1 MLGAHSCKQTAL
13 LYDSGNA
20 PAGSRVLTFLSDGSP
35 NGLVATPL
43 IQAATQTT
51 APIRVCNIT
60 ANPINIDG
68 LQYTSIALRP

>member
-1 MLGAHSCKQTAL
+1 MLAPRTL
-13 LYDSGNA
+13 LPDGVA
-20 PAGSRVLTFLSDGSP
+20 EPSDGSP

-43 IQAATQTT
+43 IQAATQTN

-60 ANPINIDG
+60 AAPIDIDG